1 MNHSLWF
8 SILANGSCRANGIL
22 CREEQMGWHYKTA
35 SKGKAFHFLNFMI
48 HKKIWIT
55 KSMQHKCSISHWK
68 SESDQKPIYY
78 NEDPAKIP
86 PISGIIDQ
94 RREIREYVNQ
104 VCFIHYELSQ
114 NSFIFRKQLKNI
126 SLIVVSII
134 IQIQHHHHLYRNK
147 RLYMKIQLIQSFNV
161 LLMKRENCLISTIP

>member
-1 MNHSLWF
+1 M
-8 SILANGSCRANGIL
+8 
-22 CREEQMGWHYKTA
+22 K
-35 SKGKAFHFLNFMI
+35 
-48 HKKIWIT
+48 HKY
-55 KSMQHKCSISHWK
+55 SISHWK

-114 NSFIFRKQLKNI
+114 NSFYF
-126 SLIVVSII
+126 
-134 IQIQHHHHLYRNK
+134 
-147 RLYMKIQLIQSFNV
+147 
-161 LLMKRENCLISTIP
+161 